1 MITATS
7 WSEILLWLHLMAT
20 LICALRVL
28 YFQKKTGVALAWLV
42 VLILTPVVGV
52 VAYFLVGETRL
63 GRARLRR
70 KQELTQFY
78 QDFSREYV
86 AHGLPRAVLPS
97 PWQSIS
103 DIASHATGFTV
114 NSGHQCQFLNQTDAI
129 LAAMVVDIHQ
139 AQRTVVLMFYIIEPK
154 GQVAHVLEAVLSARE
169 RGVHCEIMADGLG
182 SASFFKSAWYER
194 LRQAGVLLHQS
205 LPVGLLKT
213 LLVRSDLRNHR
224 KMLVV
229 DEHVAYT
236 GSYNL
241 VDSQVFKQSS
251 DVGQWVDMVV
261 RVEGAVVLH
270 LLAMF
275 YADVAVE
282 RQQDLLQVQNWWRNR
297 GDFVQLATQ
306 RLRKTGS
313 LIQLIPSAPHQSHT
327 VFYDVLIAALY
338 QAQHNIVISTPYFV
352 PDDAL
357 LLALTTAARRKVSV
371 FLIVP
376 AKVDSFLV
384 RHASLAYFRELLDS
398 GVHIAQFQD
407 GLLHTKSVV
416 IDESVAF
423 FGTVNMDMRSFYLN
437 LELTLALYSV
447 ADIRVLAAQQQHYL
461 QDSILVDAQAWK
473 HRSVPSRLL
482 ENVVRLLGPLL

>member
-1 MITATS
+1 M
-7 WSEILLWLHLMAT
+7 
-20 LICALRVL
+20 
-28 YFQKKTGVALAWLV
+28 
-42 VLILTPVVGV
+42 
-52 VAYFLVGETRL
+52 
-63 GRARLRR
+63 
-70 KQELTQFY
+70 
-78 QDFSREYV
+78 
-86 AHGLPRAVLPS
+86 
-97 PWQSIS
+97 
-103 DIASHATGFTV
+103 
-114 NSGHQCQFLNQTDAI
+114 
-129 LAAMVVDIHQ
+129 
-139 AQRTVVLMFYIIEPK
+139 
-154 GQVAHVLEAVLSARE
+154 
-169 RGVHCEIMADGLG
+169 
-182 SASFFKSAWYER
+182 
-194 LRQAGVLLHQS
+194 
-205 LPVGLLKT
+205 
-213 LLVRSDLRNHR
+213 
-224 KMLVV
+224 
-229 DEHVAYT
+229 
-236 GSYNL
+236 
-241 VDSQVFKQSS
+241 
-251 DVGQWVDMVV
+251 
-261 RVEGAVVLH
+261 
-270 LLAMF
+270 
-275 YADVAVE
+275 
-282 RQQDLLQVQNWWRNR
+282 
-297 GDFVQLATQ
+297 ATQ
-306 RLRKTGS
+306 RLQKTGS
-313 LIQLIPSAPHQSHT
+313 LIQLIPSAPDQSHT